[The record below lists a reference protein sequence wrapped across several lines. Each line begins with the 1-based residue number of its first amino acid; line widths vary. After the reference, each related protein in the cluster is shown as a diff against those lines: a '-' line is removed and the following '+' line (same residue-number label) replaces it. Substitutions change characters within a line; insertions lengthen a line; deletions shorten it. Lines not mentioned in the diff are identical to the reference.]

1 MSEIIRCPNCRQE
14 YELIS
19 AFNNEE
25 EIVSQT
31 RCACYKRLTKE
42 KLDKAIE
49 EVAKQLGI
57 KLKEVKNEKSI
68 QLTNQ
73 VSKVRKSYSKKQS

>member
-1 MSEIIRCPNCRQE
+1 MSEIIRCPDCRQE

-31 RCACYKRLTKE
+31 RCACYKRLAKE

-49 EVAKQLGI
+49 EVVKKLGI
-57 KLKEVKNEKSI
+57 KLKEVKNEES
-68 QLTNQ
+68 LSEN
-73 VSKVRKSYSKKQS
+73 

>member
-1 MSEIIRCPNCRQE
+1 MSEILRCSVCRQE

-31 RCACYKRLTKE
+31 MCACYKRLTKE

-49 EVAKQLGI
+49 EVARRFNI
-57 KLKEVKNEKSI
+57 KLKEVKNEKFVQFI
-68 QLTNQ
+68 NQ
-73 VSKVRKSYSKKQS
+73 VSKVRKSNSKKQS